1 MAVDNTLWWSV
12 WWPWVAVWATTVVA
26 LLVATTALVW
36 AWRVRK
42 RFTAV
47 RDVPGLTFYLN
58 ERSVMD
64 LYQSGGYGDALRR
77 EVEERVG
84 TSKDKKVALKV
95 QETVE
100 ASGGRSSGREV
111 VSRYIETAE
120 PIAVIG
126 VLLTVLEA
134 ADGVVH
140 VDLRKRTM
148 VRNNALLRSGID
160 GRTARLHGLD
170 TYVSIKGVFRAAQ
183 ENGATTVFL
192 APYGDPDDQGE
203 GPQVRLECNSAGLR
217 DEVIPEG
224 TFQARCLGKVQAWKA
239 GDGELVIRPIAMFQ

>member
-1 MAVDNTLWWSV
+1 MAVDRALWWSV
-12 WWPWVAVWATTVVA
+12 WWPWVVVWATTAVAVV
-26 LLVATTALVW
+26 VTVGVLVW
-36 AWRVRK
+36 AWRSRK
-42 RFTAV
+42 RFTVV
-47 RDVPGLTFYLN
+47 RDVPGLTFYLD

-84 TSKDKKVALKV
+84 TSNDKKLALKV

-100 ASGGRSSGREV
+100 ASGGRTSGREV

-148 VRNNALLRSGID
+148 VRDNALLRGGID
-160 GRTARLHGLD
+160 GRTARLRGLD
-170 TYVSIKGVFRAAQ
+170 SYVSVKGVFRAAR

-192 APYGDPDDQGE
+192 APFGDPDDPE
-203 GPQVRLECNSAGLR
+203 DGPQVRVECQHSGLR
-217 DEVIPEG
+217 DDVIPEG

-239 GDGELVIRPIAMFQ
+239 ADGELVIRPIAIFQ